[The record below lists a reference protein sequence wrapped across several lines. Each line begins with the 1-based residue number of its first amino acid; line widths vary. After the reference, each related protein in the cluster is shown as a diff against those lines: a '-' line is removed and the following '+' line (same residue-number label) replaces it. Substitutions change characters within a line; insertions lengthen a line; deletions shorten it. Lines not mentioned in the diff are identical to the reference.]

1 MSRNLA
7 DPKFY
12 NKKTEQVKFADS
24 GHSDPRVTVPMI
36 VEFDSNRCK
45 VSDWNIAGFTLDT
58 PLPGPTLGDVRSA
71 HVVLRI
77 SDVDVGFDIPCQ
89 VGRDTELGAVE
100 FKFLGAFTEQAALL
114 YRVAE
119 DHLAGCATQ
128 FDTLLCSPPLDQ
140 SARKRRRLLLASLVS
155 ILAGTIAML
164 AVVAAVSLFT
174 VRSRVGAVTVEG
186 VVLRAPATGILTG
199 DLPPP
204 GSTVREGQP
213 LFQIVTGDM
222 TTKVAELSAE
232 LPRLRVASD
241 YSRARYREIKEF
253 TTNVRSLTEQ
263 RLDTVK
269 AKIAALDSQ
278 IALYT
283 KLVNNKQ
290 YLADHGFHAQS
301 GVDAQR
307 VDLESRREAR
317 EDAQSDLQ
325 AASTKAELLRSGVLS
340 IDWRDSM
347 ETKTTMRLL
356 AAEAEASI
364 AKAQATLNAVG
375 EANQVTS
382 PCDCLVYGTAA
393 KGGEV
398 VEAGA
403 LVYTLRSASVVPVVV
418 ALISA
423 DQTEGLTI
431 GNSASVSLVNGL
443 VAGRLEK
450 LSYDDQQTSRVGL
463 FPLVRSTTASTAEQ
477 QMAQATISL
486 RDDIDASL
494 IGTPAQVAIRSNPL
508 PRAISGLYALLVSL

>member
-1 MSRNLA
+1 
-7 DPKFY
+7 
-12 NKKTEQVKFADS
+12 
-24 GHSDPRVTVPMI
+24 
-36 VEFDSNRCK
+36 
-45 VSDWNIAGFTLDT
+45 
-58 PLPGPTLGDVRSA
+58 
-71 HVVLRI
+71 
-77 SDVDVGFDIPCQ
+77 
-89 VGRDTELGAVE
+89 
-100 FKFLGAFTEQAALL
+100 
-114 YRVAE
+114 
-119 DHLAGCATQ
+119 
-128 FDTLLCSPPLDQ
+128 
-140 SARKRRRLLLASLVS
+140 
-155 ILAGTIAML
+155 
-164 AVVAAVSLFT
+164 
-174 VRSRVGAVTVEG
+174 VEG
-186 VVLRAPATGILTG
+186 VVLRAPATGVLTG
-199 DLPPP
+199 DVPPP
-204 GSTVREGQP
+204 GSAVREGQP
-213 LFQIVTGDM
+213 LFQIVTADM

-232 LPRLRVASD
+232 LHRLRVASD
-241 YSRARYREIKEF
+241 YSRARLREIKEF

-263 RLDTVK
+263 KLDTIR

-283 KLVNNKQ
+283 KLLNSKQ
-290 YLADHGFHAQS
+290 YLADHGFHPQS
-301 GVDAQR
+301 GVDALR
-307 VDLESRREAR
+307 VDLEGRREAR

-325 AASTKAELLRSGVLS
+325 AASTQAELLRSGVLS

-347 ETKTTMRLL
+347 ETNTTMRLL

-364 AKAQATLNAVG
+364 TKAQATLKAVG
-375 EANQVTS
+375 TANQVTS

-398 VEAGA
+398 IEAGA

-443 VAGRLEK
+443 AAGRLEK

-486 RDDIDASL
+486 RGGLDASL